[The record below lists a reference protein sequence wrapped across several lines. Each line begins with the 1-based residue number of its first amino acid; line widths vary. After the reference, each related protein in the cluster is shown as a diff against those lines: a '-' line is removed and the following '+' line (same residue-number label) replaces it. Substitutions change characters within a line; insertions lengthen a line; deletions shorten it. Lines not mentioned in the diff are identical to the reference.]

1 MFGSRKKALKEELQE
16 VKKHLQIS
24 GGIVADLADQKLHV
38 EGCYSEMM
46 ESAGQLEAELGQISS
61 NTDTTLEYAAQ
72 NADTEK
78 ILEQNIREVHQSVT
92 DMAENSKKTLEQMK
106 DQEGR
111 WRQLLDAQKQYEEP
125 AGYLNG
131 FLSSMR
137 DQNQEYLDQMD
148 QMTRLGKDMGVLALT
163 AAIEAGRMGE
173 TGKNFVEAAQKIR
186 DQSFEYERIVA
197 SVKNKL
203 EAEESRIQKLEEQA
217 GILAGILKEN
227 NILETEMLKHFEE
240 TKETAAKASKDG
252 VLEELA
258 EMKERIAGLWN
269 AEQEIVKVQKRNQ
282 IQLGDMKEEYQAWQE
297 ITDDA
302 VQLIQPVMESATE
315 YIWGKGEV

>member
-1 MFGSRKKALKEELQE
+1 M
-16 VKKHLQIS
+16 
-24 GGIVADLADQKLHV
+24 
-38 EGCYSEMM
+38 
-46 ESAGQLEAELGQISS
+46 
-61 NTDTTLEYAAQ
+61 
-72 NADTEK
+72 
-78 ILEQNIREVHQSVT
+78 
-92 DMAENSKKTLEQMK
+92 
-106 DQEGR
+106 
-111 WRQLLDAQKQYEEP
+111 
-125 AGYLNG
+125 
-131 FLSSMR
+131 
-137 DQNQEYLDQMD
+137 
-148 QMTRLGKDMGVLALT
+148 
-163 AAIEAGRMGE
+163 
-173 TGKNFVEAAQKIR
+173 EAAQKIR

-217 GILAGILKEN
+217 GILVGILKEN

-240 TKETAAKASKDG
+240 AKETAAKASKDG

-258 EMKERIAGLWN
+258 EMKERIAALWN

-315 YIWGKGEV
+315 YIWGKGEA

>member
-1 MFGSRKKALKEELQE
+1 
-16 VKKHLQIS
+16 
-24 GGIVADLADQKLHV
+24 
-38 EGCYSEMM
+38 
-46 ESAGQLEAELGQISS
+46 
-61 NTDTTLEYAAQ
+61 
-72 NADTEK
+72 
-78 ILEQNIREVHQSVT
+78 
-92 DMAENSKKTLEQMK
+92 
-106 DQEGR
+106 
-111 WRQLLDAQKQYEEP
+111 
-125 AGYLNG
+125 
-131 FLSSMR
+131 
-137 DQNQEYLDQMD
+137 
-148 QMTRLGKDMGVLALT
+148 MGVLALT

-258 EMKERIAGLWN
+258 EMKERIAGLCN